1 MEEGERGVLAH
12 FQDLHLDELEAAL
25 FAPHGEMGLEAIF
38 RRPLQD
44 GKAVVHRQR
53 VAQDLEAEPLDQA
66 FRTFFRGMENMR
78 KGLELAE
85 GARHPW
91 QKRLYFLLAAEAY
104 LEALEGLWKRRP
116 KTAK

>member
-1 MEEGERGVLAH
+1 MEPALTARFRPMTPTGFPVGV
-12 FQDLHLDELEAAL
+12 
-25 FAPHGEMGLEAIF
+25 
-38 RRPLQD
+38 
-44 GKAVVHRQR
+44 
-53 VAQDLEAEPLDQA
+53 VAQDLEAEPLAQA
-66 FRTFFRGMENMR
+66 FRTFFRGMEHMR